1 MCGVAGIMMR
11 GGRAPEAR
19 VLERLGA
26 ALRHRGPDAGGCHV
40 ADCVGLVH
48 RRLSIVDLTTGDQP
62 LFGPDGAALIANG
75 EIYNDPDLRAAMPEA
90 PFRTRSDCEPALF
103 LYAAHGL
110 DFAAH
115 LRGMYALALH
125 DRAAGR
131 LILARDPFGI
141 KPLYYVET
149 ARFFAF
155 ASEAQALLQAGLA
168 RAEIDPAKRA
178 ELLQLKFTTGA
189 ATIFPDIRRVLP
201 GETLVVEAGRIVERR
216 QHAALPEPGR
226 PVARIAELD
235 RVLTES
241 VAAHLRADV
250 PYGLFLSGGI
260 DSSALL
266 WLMHRISGERVQAI
280 TIGYDGADAADESA
294 DALRIAGAVGARC
307 ERISMTEADFWAFAP
322 RIAAC
327 LDDPTTDAAALPT
340 WLLGRAAGGQLKVT
354 LCGEGGDEM
363 FAGYGRYRRA
373 LAPWRFIQRPARQRG
388 VFDGVVGID
397 LAGWRAGLGA
407 AEQRAADGRSR
418 LQALQA
424 VDCAEWLPNDL
435 LIKLDRCLM
444 AHGVEGRTPFVD
456 PKVAAFA
463 FALPDHAKA
472 DWRLGKLALR
482 RWLAERLPEAR
493 PFARKRGFK
502 PPIGRW
508 IAGGGVRLA
517 EQVAVSPGVAAF
529 ATPEAV
535 RGVFATGDGQAAWS
549 LLFYALWHAHHI
561 LGIDAD
567 GDVASVLSEAA
578 RPEGFSRKVLA
589 R

>member
-11 GGRAPEAR
+11 TGGPPAR
-19 VLERLGA
+19 DALERLGA
-26 ALRHRGPDAGGCHV
+26 ALRHRGPDASGYHV
-40 ADCVGLVH
+40 AEDVGLVH
-48 RRLSIVDLTTGDQP
+48 RRLSIIDLTTGDQP
-62 LFGPDGAALIANG
+62 LFGPAGAALIVNG
-75 EIYNDPDLRAAMPEA
+75 EIYNDLELRAAMPDA
-90 PFRTRSDCEPALF
+90 PFRTHSDCEPILF
-103 LYAAHGL
+103 LHAAHGL

-141 KPLYYVET
+141 KPLYYVEG
-149 ARFFAF
+149 AHFFAF
-155 ASEAQALLQAGLA
+155 ASEPQALLKAGLA
-168 RAEIDPAKRA
+168 EATIDPAKRA

-189 ATIFPDIRRVLP
+189 ATIFPTIRRVLP
-201 GETLVVEAGRIVERR
+201 GETLVVEAGRITARR
-216 QHAALPEPGR
+216 QLAALPAPGG
-226 PVARIAELD
+226 PVAKAADLD

-241 VAAHLRADV
+241 VAAHLRSDV

-266 WLMHRISGERVQAI
+266 WLMHRISGERVRAI

-294 DALRIAGAVGARC
+294 EALRIAGAVGASC

-388 VFDGVVGID
+388 VFDGIAGID
-397 LAGWRAGLGA
+397 LAGWRAGLSA
-407 AEQRAADGRSR
+407 AEREAGVGRSR

-435 LIKLDRCLM
+435 LVKLDRCLM
-444 AHGVEGRTPFVD
+444 AHGVEGRTPFID

-463 FALPDHAKA
+463 FALPDGAKA
-472 DWRLGKLALR
+472 DWRQGKLALR

-502 PPIGRW
+502 PPVGRW
-508 IAGGGVRLA
+508 IATAGTRLA
-517 EQVAVSPGVAAF
+517 DQVAASPGVAAF
-529 ATPEAV
+529 ATPQAV
-535 RGVFATGDGQAAWS
+535 RSVFATDDGQAAWS

-561 LGIDAD
+561 LGIDAE
-567 GDVASVLSEAA
+567 GDVAA
-578 RPEGFSRKVLA
+578 VLA
-589 R
+589 AATR